1 MPFMINLTIGILVTL
16 IGGLLTLAIYDY
28 YCHRPRPRRITKPKD
43 KDLEGFFEIYE
54 LLIPYNERES
64 RVEIIRYIKENRE
77 DRQNKNL
84 EYEEFFIIAKIRQ
97 RVVAFLYFTYYH
109 TTKYA
114 FINYLGIDKRVTNA
128 RKAASRVIIKKLKS
142 LLNRSLRACKG
153 IIFEIDKPN
162 STLTQRQR
170 RKIQATRDRFEHY
183 AQDNELKVYELPIEY
198 IQPKLSAKDRT
209 QYSEEDMLLMYVPV
223 ANKPIH
229 GKIPKQEMMDI
240 LKATYIDW
248 YGDIYDKVEEHRQ
261 KYAEYMDKF
270 FEYYASSLPDE
281 VQLRD

>member
-1 MPFMINLTIGILVTL
+1 MINLTIGILVTL
-16 IGGLLTLAIYDY
+16 IGGLLTLGIYDY
-28 YCHRPRPRRITKPKD
+28 YCHRPRPRRITKHKD

-54 LLIPYNERES
+54 HLIPDNERES
-64 RVEIIRYIKENRE
+64 LVEITRFIKENEE

-84 EYEEFFIIAKIRQ
+84 KYEEFFIIAKIRQ

-114 FINYLGIDKRVTNA
+114 FINYLGVDKQVDNA
-128 RKAASRVIIKKLKS
+128 RKSASAIIIKKLKS
-142 LLNRSLRACKG
+142 LLNRSLKECKG

-170 RKIQATRDRFEHY
+170 RRRQARRDRFEHY

-209 QYSEEDMLLMYVPV
+209 EYSEEDMLLMYVPI

-229 GKIPKQEMMDI
+229 DKIPKQEMMDI
-240 LKATYIDW
+240 LKAT
-248 YGDIYDKVEEHRQ
+248 IY
-261 KYAEYMDKF
+261 
-270 FEYYASSLPDE
+270 
-281 VQLRD
+281 